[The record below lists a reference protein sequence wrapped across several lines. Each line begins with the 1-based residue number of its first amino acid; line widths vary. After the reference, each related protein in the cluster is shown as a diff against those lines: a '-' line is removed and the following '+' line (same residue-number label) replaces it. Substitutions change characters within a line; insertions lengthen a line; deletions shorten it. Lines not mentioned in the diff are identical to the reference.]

1 MGVMVRKLL
10 RRGAVAGFTLIGLEA
25 AYALFRPAPL
35 LEQFDPSGEFGDPTN
50 STLRV
55 AVLGDSSVTAPG
67 VAGPHEIW
75 VSLICSRL
83 ADTRHVSLK
92 SFAMGGSM
100 AHTVIAEQL
109 AGALDFGPDVVFVSV
124 GANDA
129 LKGVPLNRF
138 EQNLDELIGALVE
151 SGAEVVQSGV
161 GFLGTIPRLY
171 PPLSTLME
179 RRAQRFDE
187 VHRRVAETHGTV
199 VVDQRSD
206 DESVWRLDRSLWA
219 EDFFH
224 VSAAG
229 HARWAEK
236 VWETVGPLLNGS
248 REHS

>member
-1 MGVMVRKLL
+1 MVSKLL
-10 RRGAVAGFTLIGLEA
+10 RRGAIAGFALLGLEA
-25 AYALFRPAPL
+25 AYAVLRPAPI
-35 LEQFDPSGEFGDPTN
+35 LEQFDPSGEFGDPVN
-50 STLRV
+50 PTLRV

-67 VAGPHEIW
+67 VTGPHEIW

-83 ADTRHVSLK
+83 ADRRHVILE
-92 SFAMGGSM
+92 SFAVGGSM
-100 AHTVIAEQL
+100 ADTVIAEQL
-109 AGALDFGPDVVFVSV
+109 DKALVFQPHVAFVSV

-129 LKGVPLNRF
+129 LKGAPIRKF
-138 EQNLDELIGALVE
+138 EENLDHLIGTLVG
-151 SGAEVVQSGV
+151 SGANVVQSGV

-179 RRAQRFDE
+179 RRARRFDA
-187 VHRRVAETHGTV
+187 VHWRVAAIHGTA

-206 DESVWRLDRSLWA
+206 DPTIWNRDRTLWA

-229 HARWAEK
+229 HARWAET
-236 VWETVGPLLNGS
+236 VWRTVDPLFNGS